1 MRYDAAHKEKTRRR
15 VLKVA
20 AKAIRTQGPH
30 RIAVAGVM
38 AKAGMTHGGFYVHF
52 ASKDAFLAAAV
63 DHMFTDSFGQVLPNM
78 EARPPVEALTAYI
91 DWYLSAAHRDNRN
104 QGCPLP
110 YLVADAPRL
119 PRAARL
125 RIAQGMEQL
134 RQAIARKITGLDLAD
149 ADAEAEAQ
157 SVISALV
164 GAIAL
169 ARAEPDHERSDAILE
184 STRAGLMRRLK
195 LATTH

>member
-1 MRYDAAHKEKTRRR
+1 MRYDAAHKEKTRTR

-52 ASKDAFLAAAV
+52 TSKDAFLAATV
-63 DHMFTDSFGQVLPNM
+63 DHMFTDGFGQVLPKM
-78 EARPPVEALTAYI
+78 EARPAVEALTIYI
-91 DWYLSAAHRDNRN
+91 DWYLSAAHRDNRS

-119 PRAARL
+119 PKAARL
-125 RIAQGMEQL
+125 RIARGMENL
-134 RQAIARKITGLDLAD
+134 RQAIARKVADLGLAD
-149 ADAEAEAQ
+149 PDDEAQ
-157 SVISALV
+157 YVVSALV
-164 GAIAL
+164 GAMAL
-169 ARAEPDHERSDAILE
+169 ARAEPDRERSDAILAG
-184 STRAGLMRRLK
+184 TRTGLMRRLN
-195 LATTH
+195 LPATH

>member
-1 MRYDAAHKEKTRRR
+1 MRYDAAHKEKTRKR

-30 RIAVAGVM
+30 RVAVAGVM

-52 ASKDAFLAAAV
+52 ASKDAFLAATV
-63 DHMFTDSFGQVLPNM
+63 DHMFIDGFGQVLPNM
-78 EARPPVEALTAYI
+78 EARDPAEALRIYI
-91 DWYLSAAHRDNRN
+91 DWYLSPAHRDNRS

-119 PRAARL
+119 PKAAR
-125 RIAQGMEQL
+125 RRVAQGMEEL
-134 RQAIARKITGLDLAD
+134 RQAIARKVAGLGLPK
-149 ADAEAEAQ
+149 ADAEAQ
-157 SVISALV
+157 SIVAALV

-169 ARAEPDHERSDAILE
+169 ARAEPDRQLSDRILAD
-184 STRAGLMRRLK
+184 THGALMRRLG
-195 LATTH
+195 LQSPH

>member
-1 MRYDAAHKEKTRRR
+1 MRYDAAHKEKTRKR

-30 RIAVAGVM
+30 RVAVAGVM

-52 ASKDAFLAAAV
+52 ASKEAFLAATV
-63 DHMFTDSFGQVLPNM
+63 DHMFVDGFGQVLPNM
-78 EARPPVEALTAYI
+78 EAREPAQALAIYI
-91 DWYLSAAHRDNRN
+91 EWYLSPAHRDNRS

-119 PRAARL
+119 PKAARL
-125 RIAQGMEQL
+125 RISQGMEQL
-134 RQAIARKITGLDLAD
+134 RQAIARKVAGLGLTDP
-149 ADAEAEAQ
+149 EEEAQ
-157 SVISALV
+157 SVVSALV

-169 ARAEPDHERSDAILE
+169 ARAEPDRERSNAILA
-184 STRAGLMRRLK
+184 STRAGLMRRLQ
-195 LATTH
+195 LAPIQR

>member
-1 MRYDAAHKEKTRRR
+1 MRYDAAHKEKTRTR

-78 EARPPVEALTAYI
+78 EARSPAEALTAYV

-134 RQAIARKITGLDLAD
+134 RRAIARKITELGLAD
-149 ADAEAEAQ
+149 ADDEAQ

-169 ARAEPDHERSDAILE
+169 ARAEPDHERSDAILA